1 MSPTREQISRD
12 PQARSRWREDLVL
25 ARRCAHEPGARE
37 ELFRTHSSTVYRL
50 AYRLLGNTQDA
61 EDVVQE
67 SFIAV
72 FASLHSFRGEAS
84 LSSWLHRITVRTA
97 GHYRRKARRKG
108 TAPLSLVPEDLREG
122 NSEDP
127 GRTADA
133 RTALTHLR
141 EVLAKVG
148 EGRRAVF
155 LLHEVEG
162 YSLPETAAL
171 LDISVT
177 AAKKRVWRARRDLER
192 LAKGDPVLASYFSLG
207 GGGDE

>member
-12 PQARSRWREDLVL
+12 PKVRSRWRQDLAL
-25 ARRCAHEPGARE
+25 ARRCAEEPAARE
-37 ELFRTHSSTVYRL
+37 ELFRTHSDAVYRL
-50 AYRLLGNTQDA
+50 AYRLLGNPLDA

-67 SFIAV
+67 TFISV

-84 LSSWLHRITVRTA
+84 LRSWLHRITVRTA

-108 TAPLSLVPEDLREG
+108 TAPLSLVPEELQEG

-133 RTALTHLR
+133 RAALKHLR
-141 EVLAKVG
+141 KVLGKVG

-155 LLHEVEG
+155 ILHEVEG
-162 YSLPETAAL
+162 YSLPEAAAL

-192 LAKGDPVLASYFSLG
+192 LAKGDPVLSSYFSLG
-207 GGGDE
+207 GEDNG

>member
-1 MSPTREQISRD
+1 M
-12 PQARSRWREDLVL
+12 
-25 ARRCAHEPGARE
+25 ARRCADESSARE
-37 ELFRTHSSTVYRL
+37 ELFRTHADAVYRL

-72 FASLHSFRGEAS
+72 FASLQSFRGEAS
-84 LSSWLHRITVRTA
+84 LRSWLHRITVRTA

-108 TAPLSLVPEDLREG
+108 TAPLSLVPEELRQG
-122 NSEDP
+122 HSADP

-133 RTALTHLR
+133 RAALRQLR
-141 EVLAKVG
+141 EVLGKVG
-148 EGRRAVF
+148 QGRRAVF

-162 YSLPETAAL
+162 YSLPEAAAL

-192 LAKGDPVLASYFSLG
+192 LAKGDPVLASYFTLG
-207 GGGDE
+207 GDAHD

>member
-1 MSPTREQISRD
+1 M
-12 PQARSRWREDLVL
+12 
-25 ARRCAHEPGARE
+25 ARRCAEEPSARE
-37 ELFRTHSSTVYRL
+37 ELFRAHSDAVYRL
-50 AYRLLGNTQDA
+50 AYRLLGNPLDA

-67 SFIAV
+67 TFISV
-72 FASLHSFRGEAS
+72 FASLQSFRGEAS
-84 LSSWLHRITVRTA
+84 LRSWLHRITVRTA

-108 TAPLSLVPEDLREG
+108 TAPLSLVPEELQEG

-133 RTALTHLR
+133 RVALTHLR
-141 EVLAKVG
+141 KVLGKVG

-155 LLHEVEG
+155 ILHEVEG
-162 YSLPETAAL
+162 YSLPEAAAL

-192 LAKGDPVLASYFSLG
+192 LAKGDPVLSSYFSLG
-207 GGGDE
+207 GEDHE